1 MLDGSAEERDGR
13 GHEHCRR
20 QAFAADVTDDERD
33 IIAVPIEIIQVA
45 SYALH
50 RHQRSMDRE
59 LVIIDEIVHQDTSL
73 DVTRYVHLVLNEFM
87 LILHLHVCFLVQTDS
102 AEEKNENRDTDDQ
115 DA

>member
-1 MLDGSAEERDGR
+1 MLDGR

-33 IIAVPIEIIQVA
+33 IIAIPIEIIQVA

-73 DVTRYVHLVLNEFM
+73 DIPRYLHLILYQFA
-87 LILHLHVCFLVQTDS
+87 LILHLEVRFLVQLYPT
-102 AEEKNENRDTDDQ
+102 EKQDKDHDTDDQ
-115 DA
+115 N